1 MLENTRQI
9 SLLFL
14 KTFSLEKKN
23 PQKREK
29 NIRSSLSRRETFRLI
44 SHLFSLFP
52 RFVKRVYF
60 FKRFRSAR
68 ARVFSLSSFFLSFWF
83 GGVVRAETVRPRE
96 RERERF
102 KHHLYIQNQLP
113 VVGGGGVGCW
123 FE

>member
-1 MLENTRQI
+1 
-9 SLLFL
+9 
-14 KTFSLEKKN
+14 
-23 PQKREK
+23 
-29 NIRSSLSRRETFRLI
+29 
-44 SHLFSLFP
+44 
-52 RFVKRVYF
+52 VKRVYF

-68 ARVFSLSSFFLSFWF
+68 ARAFSLSLLSFFLSFWF

-113 VVGGGGVGCW
+113 VVGVVGGGCW